1 MNAPCLAQSYSIA
14 SQKSQWVRIGLALP
28 HTEAGRILIALCF
41 VPVVMVES
49 QHCEQGMSKNTPVSI
64 ICFYT
69 PLLEVSQG
77 GGGAYRGFTS
87 PLATRLCFSVP
98 VQGTVS
104 SSPGVRRQRHGMH
117 LFYYS

>member
-49 QHCEQGMSKNTPVSI
+49 QHCEQGMSKHTPVSI

-104 SSPGVRRQRHGMH
+104 SSPGVRRQ
-117 LFYYS
+117 